1 MNIQKRIE
9 ADRMAR
15 ERARQL
21 EELQRQEKAL
31 EQEKAVRKAHVEGRQ
46 VGEQA
51 ARNMQAL
58 MAHPIA
64 EMMLKEAGAQL
75 GRLIAEKADEAGTP
89 GSIAIRCAEEVWNM
103 MTKSGMPLEE
113 AIRVSVSYHAERIG
127 TEIRVDVPAMSF
139 TNMIEDHRVM
149 AMSRY

>member
-21 EELQRQEKAL
+21 EELQRQEVAL
-31 EQEKAVRKAHVEGRQ
+31 EQEKAVRKARSEGRQ

-64 EMMLKEAGAQL
+64 EMMLKEAGAHL
-75 GRLIAEKADEAGTP
+75 GRMIAAKAEEAGTP
-89 GSIAIRCAEEVWNM
+89 ASIAIRCAEEVWNM
-103 MTKSGMPLEE
+103 MTKTGTPMED
-113 AIRVSVSYHAERIG
+113 AIKIAVHYRIERMG

-139 TNMIEDHRVM
+139 SNMIEDHRIMSM
-149 AMSRY
+149 ARY